1 MGPCIFL
8 GVRRAQGEPA
18 LVSVPRLAVRLFA
31 LAVAL
36 VVMWQLISWTE
47 PVAAF
52 AVLERFTPN
61 LVWRVNTAR
70 PLVAL
75 SFDDGPD
82 PEYTPK
88 VLAILARHAAHA
100 TFFVIGERAMRYPE
114 LIGRIGLKGT
124 RSAITTS

>member
-1 MGPCIFL
+1 
-8 GVRRAQGEPA
+8 
-18 LVSVPRLAVRLFA
+18 
-31 LAVAL
+31 
-36 VVMWQLISWTE
+36 MWQLISWTE